1 MTVSE
6 KIQEARS
13 KAGLTQQQL
22 ADAIGTTMQN
32 ISQYERGIR
41 TPKIKALQKIADA
54 LGVPVAEFLD
64 EELTSMTTGE
74 RIRKARLRAGVTQ
87 EQLAAL
93 LGVDRATISKYESG
107 IIDPPTSQMNRI
119 ADLLSMDSAAADCEA
134 SDLERL
140 IELLFEFVERVV
152 KKGATPEEVKVLPEM
167 ARLLAELMEEGG
179 RK

>member
-54 LGVPVAEFLD
+54 LGVPMTEFLGG
-64 EELTSMTTGE
+64 ELLSTVPTCE
-74 RIRKARLRAGVTQ
+74 LVKELEKRAGVET
-87 EQLAAL
+87 
-93 LGVDRATISKYESG
+93 T
-107 IIDPPTSQMNRI
+107 M
-119 ADLLSMDSAAADCEA
+119 
-134 SDLERL
+134 
-140 IELLFEFVERVV
+140 VEPYQDVQ
-152 KKGATPEEVKVLPEM
+152 VKVNGPAIVLVVID
-167 ARLLAELMEEGG
+167 
-179 RK
+179 